1 MKIQEINSNKITAG
15 YTKDDRSGRTSVLK
29 FEDVFDSEISKVKD
43 SIIDKMLNEIDDA
56 AEKLKENLN
65 LDNLLIYKKKVKEFL
80 QSSIN
85 GMFRRNKRESISLNG
100 RKKIYTI
107 VDKVN
112 EKLEMMTKEFIEG
125 NKKNI
130 DLLSA
135 IEEIRGLLVDIY
147 S

>member
-1 MKIQEINSNKITAG
+1 MKIQEINSNKITTG
-15 YTKDDRSGRTSVLK
+15 YTKDDRTGRTSAVK
-29 FEDVFDSEISKVKD
+29 FEDVFDSEISKVQD
-43 SIIDKMLNEIDDA
+43 SILNDMLSEIDEA

-65 LDNLLIYKKKVKEFL
+65 IDNLLSYKKKVKQFL
-80 QSSIN
+80 QNAVNS
-85 GMFRRNKRESISLNG
+85 MFRRNKRESIGLNG

-112 EKLEMMTKEFIEG
+112 DKLEMMTQEFIEG

>member
-1 MKIQEINSNKITAG
+1 MKIQEINSNKITTG
-15 YTKDDRSGRTSVLK
+15 YTKDDRAGRTSFVK
-29 FEDVFDSEISKVKD
+29 FEDIMDNEISKVQD
-43 SIIDKMLNEIDDA
+43 SILNDMLCEIDEA

-65 LDNLLIYKKKVKEFL
+65 VDNLLAYKKKVKQFL
-80 QSSIN
+80 QNAIN
-85 GMFRRNKRESISLNG
+85 GMFRRDKRESIAQNG

-112 EKLEMMTKEFIEG
+112 EKLETMTQEFLEG

-130 DLLSA
+130 DLLST

>member
-15 YTKDDRSGRTSVLK
+15 YTKDDISSRTSALK
-29 FEDVFDSEISKVKD
+29 FEDVFDSEISKVND
-43 SIIDKMLNEIDDA
+43 SIINKMLNEIDDA

-85 GMFRRNKRESISLNG
+85 GMFQRNKRESISLNG

>member
-1 MKIQEINSNKITAG
+1 
-15 YTKDDRSGRTSVLK
+15 
-29 FEDVFDSEISKVKD
+29 
-43 SIIDKMLNEIDDA
+43 
-56 AEKLKENLN
+56 
-65 LDNLLIYKKKVKEFL
+65 
-80 QSSIN
+80 
-85 GMFRRNKRESISLNG
+85 MFQRNKRESISLNG